1 MLEIILRI
9 YYHGRYVDDFFL
21 IHQDKR
27 VLLASVPKIRKYL
40 ANIGVTLHPRK
51 IELQSVYK
59 GIKFTGMVVK
69 RDRIYASNRMVSNF
83 KQLVHHMNTLPDN
96 YTIEEL
102 QHYVCSINSYLGLM
116 KHCDSY
122 AIRKSIMLEMDL
134 RFYKNLYIKG
144 HYECV
149 RIKNKYKRDVINR
162 KKLKKRYNN
171 LVTIFFNFG
180 NKKSVT
186 ELSDCYFFIKFNTK
200 IFSFSLILR
209 KKRIFAQ

>member
-1 MLEIILRI
+1 M
-9 YYHGRYVDDFFL
+9 DDFFL

-27 VLLASVPKIRKYL
+27 VLLASIPKIRKYL
-40 ANIGVTLHPRK
+40 TNIGVTLHPRK

-83 KQLVHHMNTLPDN
+83 KQLVQHMNTLPDN
-96 YTIEEL
+96 YTIEDL

-122 AIRKSIMLEMDL
+122 DIRKSIVLEMDL
-134 RFYKNLYIKG
+134 RFYEHLYIKG

-149 RIKNKYKRDVINR
+149 CIKNKYKRDVINR
-162 KKLKKRYNN
+162 KKLKKRNSKDFDFLMDNYYESD
-171 LVTIFFNFG
+171 
-180 NKKSVT
+180 KKKN
-186 ELSDCYFFIKFNTK
+186 I
-200 IFSFSLILR
+200 R
-209 KKRIFAQ
+209 